1 VPIRN
6 YEAFPTQRPM
16 FAYSSIWA
24 AEEWATQG
32 GRIKTD
38 WSKAPFVANYYD
50 ICECYNYGGCSTSCL
65 SAAAPYTGACQLSQA
80 ELGQMQWVQGTHRIY
95 DYCVDPKQWDNGQS
109 PVTCHNTNKKSP
121 AKCQYILLLLLFFPF
136 LMMNSYHFFLH
147 IHIVPFVVY
156 FCILPHILML
166 GM

>member
-109 PVTCHNTNKKSP
+109 PVTCHNTNKKKS
-121 AKCQYILLLLLFFPF
+121 CQMSIHLVVTTILSLPHDEFIPFFSSHTYCTFCCILL
-136 LMMNSYHFFLH
+136 YIATH
-147 IHIVPFVVY
+147 II
-156 FCILPHILML
+156 
-166 GM
+166 